1 MFNINHKIISKNFQN
16 LAELILNTKKDH
28 SKIPK
33 CNATFDQDQAVD
45 LLLMARDPTDQK
57 SWINSIQKMLPKN
70 PPAPPNQPVS
80 IS

>member
-1 MFNINHKIISKNFQN
+1 MFEHKNQ
-16 LAELILNTKKDH
+16 DH

-80 IS
+80 NVFERINCVVIT

>member
-1 MFNINHKIISKNFQN
+1 MFNINHKILLKNFQPTIW
-16 LAELILNTKKDH
+16 AYFEHKKDH